1 MIHLRRFFQV
11 GGDNISFTVAE
22 LRDDKTI
29 QMSDFTVIAV
39 Y

>member
-22 LRDDKTI
+22 LRDDKTRRYRR
-29 QMSDFTVIAV
+29 QTSL
-39 Y
+39 